1 MGRIDPD
8 VLFQDNLADTLLPM
22 PRTAAAPEL
31 LTVAQ
36 AASLLKVSDKTIRRW
51 IDAEQIP
58 FLRLPSGSY
67 RIPQGALLAS
77 LGGTYDLAAEL
88 AALDARSAGISED
101 DVRRALD
108 EGS

>member
-1 MGRIDPD
+1 MR
-8 VLFQDNLADTLLPM
+8 
-22 PRTAAAPEL
+22 RTAAAPEL

-51 IDAEQIP
+51 IEAERVP
-58 FLRLPSGSY
+58 YLRLPGGSY

-88 AALDARSAGISED
+88 AELDARAAGVSED

-108 EGS
+108 ETS